1 MQLCFCPLK
10 NVPDRIAQS
19 MEMTRTRAEIN
30 IQKTEMTPGLGDGQG
45 GQRAA
50 VHGVAES
57 DTTDRLN

>member
-19 MEMTRTRAEIN
+19 MEMTRTRTEIN